1 MKSASTRRIITYVA
15 NQMKIRVRSLSLNRN
30 MADAMLYAIAISK
43 GTGSGR
49 KVINPGASERREKG
63 TADRNSVRY
72 LLYFGVRLYHMKPL
86 WSRDTRMLN
95 VQ

>member
-49 KVINPGASERREKG
+49 KVINSGASERREKG
-63 TADRNSVRY
+63 TADRNKSYYVKGGFSH
-72 LLYFGVRLYHMKPL
+72 LIHMTAAHL
-86 WSRDTRMLN
+86 W
-95 VQ
+95 